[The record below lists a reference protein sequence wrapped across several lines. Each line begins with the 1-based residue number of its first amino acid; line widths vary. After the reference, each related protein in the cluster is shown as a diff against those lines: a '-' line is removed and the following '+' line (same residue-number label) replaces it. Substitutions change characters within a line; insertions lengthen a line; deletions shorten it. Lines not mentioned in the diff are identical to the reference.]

1 MNMALNRNYIA
12 PRVQV
17 MTLRGRYTAEP
28 LTKGELDRMLT
39 ALHETG
45 IRDAFSRLMDDSAR
59 LVIDEILD
67 LI

>member
-1 MNMALNRNYIA
+1 MTMLNRNYIA

-17 MTLRGRYTAEP
+17 MNLRGRFTESP
-28 LTKGELDRMLT
+28 LTKGELARVLT

-45 IRDAFSRLMDDSAR
+45 IRDCFDRLMDDSAR

-67 LI
+67 KI